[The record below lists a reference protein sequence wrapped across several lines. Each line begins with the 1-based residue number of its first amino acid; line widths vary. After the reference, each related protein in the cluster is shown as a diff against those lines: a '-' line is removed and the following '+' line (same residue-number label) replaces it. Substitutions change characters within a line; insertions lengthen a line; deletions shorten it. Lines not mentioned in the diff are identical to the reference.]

1 MYSRCAIKFND
12 IEIDKEINGY
22 MTVNV
27 EGRQLFSP
35 TLETLEVPGRNG
47 DICIGKQYSSRD
59 IKVYFLIE
67 AERNVDFLKKI
78 KRLTEI
84 LQTTNE
90 IEFKFR
96 DEDGVRFGQV
106 SEVEDPPYDSNIGIG
121 SFTIHSSDPFLYTN
135 IKQSKGNIPTL
146 KYKKYPIKIESLEVI
161 GAATSTLQV
170 LNKSNGQK
178 IIINEK
184 LVSTDKV
191 LITKD
196 TITKNGNNILN
207 KLDFV
212 DSDYHEFEVYSGD
225 SITVSSGNVTIN
237 YRERVL

>member
-12 IEIDKEINGY
+12 VEIDKEINGY

-90 IEFKFR
+90 VEFKFR

-135 IKQSKGNIPTL
+135 IKQSNGIIPTL
-146 KYKKYPIKIESLEVI
+146 KYKKYPIKIESLEVT
-161 GAATSTLQV
+161 GATTSSLQV
-170 LNKSNGQK
+170 LNKSNGKK

-212 DSDYHEFEVYSGD
+212 TSDYHEFEVYSGEA
-225 SITVSSGNVTIN
+225 ITVSSGNVTVN